1 MSLPER
7 RIVPTVGE
15 VVRTPESCFK
25 NVVGY
30 DWPVHEVTVGAGLQ
44 MVYVD
49 AGPSDAKETMF
60 LLHGEPMWGY
70 LYHKM
75 VAPLVAAGYRVI
87 VPDLIGFGRSDKP
100 LDTNE
105 YTYERHVAWMNE
117 WLNKNDFR
125 GMTFIGQ
132 DWGGL
137 VGLRVVTANVD
148 RFDRICIGNTGLPTY
163 GREPTAAFRD
173 WQKFSKEV
181 PVFEV
186 GKMVRNGSLT
196 KLSPEVIAAYD
207 APFPDESFKA
217 AARIFPSLYP
227 DGEDHPSNI
236 ANKIAW
242 DVLRSWTKPFLT
254 AFGSEDPI
262 AFKPGAHL
270 TFQTRVPGAAGLTHH
285 VIEGANHFI
294 QEDAPAELV
303 TIIHNFAQ

>member
-1 MSLPER
+1 M
-7 RIVPTVGE
+7 
-15 VVRTPESCFK
+15 
-25 NVVGY
+25 
-30 DWPVHEVTVGAGLQ
+30 
-44 MVYVD
+44 
-49 AGPSDAKETMF
+49 
-60 LLHGEPMWGY
+60 HGEPSWSF
-70 LYHKM
+70 LYRKM
-75 VAPLVAAGYRVI
+75 MASHIAAGHRVI
-87 VPDLIGFGRSDKP
+87 APDLIGFGRSDKP
-100 LDTNE
+100 IDTSE

-148 RFDRICIGNTGLPTY
+148 RFDRICVANTGLPTY

-242 DVLRSWTKPFLT
+242 DVLRSWNKPFLT
-254 AFGSEDPI
+254 AFSDSDPI
-262 AFKPGAHL
+262 TAGSDKY
-270 TFQTRVPGAAGLTHH
+270 FQREVPGASGQAHTTIIG
-285 VIEGANHFI
+285 GGHFL
-294 QEDAPAELV
+294 QEDTGEE
-303 TIIHNFAQ
+303 FAAIVNAFIAANPT